1 MQLQVYA
8 MSVAS
13 LVHFTGSA
21 TMTRTRIRRGETRD
35 VEMLVTFFWD
45 LFMMEK
51 DFAMDAESH
60 RAGLL
65 LLLANPG
72 EAAVFVAEADGVV
85 VGMATAQIV
94 VSTSIGG
101 YSIVLEDMYVSA
113 GFRRKGVGS
122 KLLEN
127 VLAWGSERGARR
139 VQLVVATANARA
151 FRFYRQAG
159 LLKSHMTA
167 FYGKLDVMNPDFS

>member
-1 MQLQVYA
+1 MHREVHA
-8 MSVAS
+8 MSIAT

-21 TMTRTRIRRGETRD
+21 TMMRIFIRQGEDRD
-35 VEMLVTFFWD
+35 VEILVKFLQD
-45 LFMMEK
+45 LFTVEK
-51 DFAMDAESH
+51 DFATDAESH

-85 VGMATAQIV
+85 VDMATAQIV

-167 FYGKLDVMNPDFS
+167 FSGKLDVMTPDFS

>member
-1 MQLQVYA
+1 
-8 MSVAS
+8 MSIAT
-13 LVHFTGSA
+13 LVHFTRSA
-21 TMTRTRIRRGETRD
+21 TMMRIFIRQGEDRD
-35 VEMLVTFFWD
+35 VEILVKFLQD
-45 LFMMEK
+45 LFTVEK
-51 DFAMDAESH
+51 DFATDAESH

-72 EAAVFVAEADGVV
+72 EAAVFVAEADGV

-139 VQLVVATANARA
+139 VQLVFATANARA